1 MLNVVIIGASTAGHI
16 IASQLAPKLP
26 ASHRIVIIDPAP
38 TSYWPIASLRAAV
51 VPGFESKV
59 YHRLEQKNF
68 FPANS
73 KNVLVRQRVVSVE
86 PASIVLDGEFEGS
99 SQVPFDVSRSRR
111 LSTSKS
117 IFLTECHLV
126 TRPLCSRLVLLSLS
140 LCDPSR
146 SGLPRR
152 SSDTSRSCSKRSPR
166 PRTLSSW
173 VVVLPVS
180 SLSE

>member
-26 ASHRIVIIDPAP
+26 ATHRIVIIDPAP

-68 FPANS
+68 FPADS

-111 LSTSKS
+111 VSSQ
-117 IFLTECHLV
+117 
-126 TRPLCSRLVLLSLS
+126 SLS
-140 LCDPSR
+140 F
-146 SGLPRR
+146 
-152 SSDTSRSCSKRSPR
+152 
-166 PRTLSSW
+166 
-173 VVVLPVS
+173 
-180 SLSE
+180 

>member
-1 MLNVVIIGASTAGHI
+1 MIASSNMLNVVIIGASTAGHI

-26 ASHRIVIIDPAP
+26 ASHRIVIVDPAP

-59 YHRLEQKNF
+59 YHKLEQKNF

-99 SQVPFDVSRSRR
+99 SHVAFDVSRSRR
-111 LSTSKS
+111 FAKSKS
-117 IFLTECHLV
+117 IFLTE
-126 TRPLCSRLVLLSLS
+126 
-140 LCDPSR
+140 
-146 SGLPRR
+146 
-152 SSDTSRSCSKRSPR
+152 
-166 PRTLSSW
+166 
-173 VVVLPVS
+173 
-180 SLSE
+180 

>member
-1 MLNVVIIGASTAGHI
+1 MPDQSWMIKICKTHKQTGSNRDIISFDLDSQLIITAITTTLPPTSLPPEPFHLHLIASSNMLNVVIIGASTAGHI

-26 ASHRIVIIDPAP
+26 ASHRIVIVDPAP

-59 YHRLEQKNF
+59 YHKLEQKNF

-99 SQVPFDVSRSRR
+99 SHVAFDVSRSRR
-111 LSTSKS
+111 FAKSKS
-117 IFLTECHLV
+117 IFLTE
-126 TRPLCSRLVLLSLS
+126 
-140 LCDPSR
+140 
-146 SGLPRR
+146 
-152 SSDTSRSCSKRSPR
+152 
-166 PRTLSSW
+166 
-173 VVVLPVS
+173 
-180 SLSE
+180 